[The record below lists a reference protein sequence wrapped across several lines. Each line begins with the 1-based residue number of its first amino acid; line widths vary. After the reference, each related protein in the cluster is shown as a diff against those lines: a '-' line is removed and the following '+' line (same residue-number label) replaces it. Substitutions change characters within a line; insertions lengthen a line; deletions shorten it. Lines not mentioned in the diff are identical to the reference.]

1 MCVRYPLVIVQS
13 SEAAILVV
21 DDSHLDRELLQAYFS
36 DTLYDVD
43 FAGDGAEAMPLL
55 ESDPDKYDAI
65 LLDRSMPRMDGM
77 ELLTRIKQDPRMRTL
92 PVIMQ
97 SALGAPEEVL
107 EGIRAGAYYYLVKPY
122 DGETVRAVVETAVR
136 DYAEYRDLQQKV
148 RRGVECLTLM
158 SEATLSIR
166 TVDQAR
172 DVASVLVNTC
182 PDPESVVIGLTELLV
197 NAVEHGNLGITYDEK
212 SALNAS
218 GTWEAE
224 VQRRLALPENAQK
237 RVELRM
243 ERTAD
248 ELRFIIRDDG
258 PGFEWRK
265 YLEVHPQRAFDNHGR
280 GIAIA
285 RAMSFDRVEYR
296 GSGNEVVAVVSVA
309 CA

>member
-21 DDSHLDRELLQAYFS
+21 DDSDLDRELLQAYFS
-36 DTLYDVD
+36 DTPYEVD
-43 FAGDGAEAMPLL
+43 FAGDGVEAMPLL
-55 ESDPDKYDAI
+55 ESDPQKYDVV

-77 ELLTRIKQDPRMRTL
+77 ELLMRIKQDPRMRTL

-97 SALGAPEEVL
+97 TALGAPEEVL
-107 EGIRAGAYYYLVKPY
+107 EGIRAGAFYYLVKPY
-122 DGETVRAVVETAVR
+122 DGQTVRAVVETAVR

-148 RRGVECLTLM
+148 RRGAECLTLM
-158 SEATLSIR
+158 REATLYIR

-224 VQRRLALPENAQK
+224 VQRRLELPENAHK

-248 ELRFIIRDDG
+248 ELRFTICDQG

-285 RAMSFDRVEYR
+285 RAMSFDRIEYR